1 MQSCNGECE
10 EIICQNGSI
19 CNDGT
24 CECPGGYYGSLC
36 ENETV
41 QHQLDVGITPIDLV
55 NEGVPL
61 DSLYGKM
68 YVGGIIFYQNTDNG
82 RGLVAATEDQSS
94 GAEWGCI

>member
-41 QHQLDVGITPIDLV
+41 QH
-55 NEGVPL
+55 
-61 DSLYGKM
+61 
-68 YVGGIIFYQNTDNG
+68 
-82 RGLVAATEDQSS
+82 
-94 GAEWGCI
+94 